1 MDALIKNKVEFLLKT
16 HEEIKKDYR
25 WETDL
30 VRQFAALAY
39 CLKNKTFNK
48 DTFDKLE
55 KYIKN
60 KTGIFSYYRSYHL
73 FITCS
78 QLITEYDDPEKAF
91 DDLIQIEDMLKKHG
105 FKNGNYTSLAA
116 FNIMK
121 TSERG
126 DWNSRASKSYDIFK
140 AMKGNHFWLTSADD
154 YPAAALMSISEENV
168 NELSAYMEK
177 CYTLLNN
184 EGFSKGNGLQ
194 FLSHLLTL
202 SDIPIEDKIR
212 NCVLISN
219 YLKENKIKLYS
230 NSYSVIGIISL
241 FGAYSIEAANEL
253 IEVYNYLKTQKSFKW
268 SGKDMNVMFAS
279 SLIAEKYALKA
290 KEQGILG
297 TTISTSIEALIAAQ
311 MAATAA
317 VIASTSAAAAASS
330 SS

>member
-1 MDALIKNKVEFLLKT
+1 MDELIKNKVEFLLKT

-39 CLKNKTFNK
+39 CIKYKTFYK
-48 DTFDKLE
+48 DAFDKLE

-60 KTGIFSYYRSYHL
+60 KTGMFSYYRSYHL

-78 QLITEYDDPEKAF
+78 QLITEYDNPEAAF

-105 FKNGNYTSLAA
+105 FKNSNYTSFAA

-121 TSERG
+121 TSEKC
-126 DWNSRASKSYDIFK
+126 DWNNRAAKSYDIFK
-140 AMKGNHFWLTSADD
+140 AMKDNHFWLTSADD
-154 YPAAALMSISEENV
+154 YPVAALMSASEDSV
-168 NELSAYMEK
+168 SELSAYMEK

-194 FLSHLLTL
+194 FLSHILTINHV
-202 SDIPIEDKIR
+202 SIEDKIKG
-212 NCVLISN
+212 CVRISN

-241 FGAYSIEAANEL
+241 FGEYSIEAANEL

-279 SLIAEKYALKA
+279 ALISEKYALKA

-317 VIASTSAAAAASS
+317 AIAGASAATASS
-330 SS
+330 SN

>member
-1 MDALIKNKVEFLLKT
+1 MDEIIRSNVELLLKT
-16 HEEIKKDYR
+16 HEEIKNNYK

-39 CLKNKTFNK
+39 CLKAKA
-48 DTFDKLE
+48 FDKAAFEKLE
-55 KYIKN
+55 KYIKS
-60 KTGIFSYYRSYHL
+60 KTGMFSHYRSYHL
-73 FITCS
+73 FITCT
-78 QLITEYDDPEKAF
+78 QLITEYDNPEEAF
-91 DDLIQIEDMLKKHG
+91 DDLIRIEDTLKNHG
-105 FKNGNYTSLAA
+105 FRSCNYTSFAA

-140 AMKGNHFWLTSADD
+140 AMKENHFWLTSADD
-154 YPAAALMSISEENV
+154 YPVAALLSTSEEST

-177 CYTLLNN
+177 CYTALNN
-184 EGFSKGNGLQ
+184 EGFSKSNGLQ

-202 SDIPIEDKIR
+202 SDKPIEEKVKS
-212 NCVLISN
+212 CVRISN
-219 YLKENKIKLYS
+219 YLKENKIRLYS

-241 FGAYSIEAANEL
+241 FGEYSLDAANEL

-279 SLIAEKYALKA
+279 ALVAEKYALKA

-317 VIASTSAAAAASS
+317 AVVATTTAATSS
-330 SS
+330 S